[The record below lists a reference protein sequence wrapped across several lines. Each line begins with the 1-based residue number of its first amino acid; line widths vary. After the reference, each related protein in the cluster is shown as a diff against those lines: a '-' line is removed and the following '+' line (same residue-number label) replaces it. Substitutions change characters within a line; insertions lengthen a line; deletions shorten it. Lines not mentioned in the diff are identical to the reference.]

1 MPRLDAR
8 DWHSQEYRERA
19 FRWIDRGVGGFGVF
33 LGTMDD
39 TAKMIAD
46 VQAHAGGRLLIGA
59 DFEHGLAMRL
69 EGAVAFPRAMALGR
83 TVTGITEHVAAAI
96 AEEMRALG
104 VHWNWAP
111 VCDINSDP
119 RNPIINT
126 RSFGEN
132 AEVVS
137 EHAVAY
143 ITGLQK
149 NGILACAKHVP
160 GHGDTAVDS
169 HLEMPRLTVERAV
182 ADVRE
187 FVPFRA
193 AIAAGVGSLMIGHML
208 VPFLDDRHPASLSPA
223 VVTDLV
229 RREWGFTGLI
239 TTDALDMGAITG
251 TYDAGTAAVRAIA
264 AGNDVVLL
272 PANVDEAIDA
282 LERAVEDGTLSP
294 ERIEQSVQR
303 WKAAMESMS
312 GKPPVTGVDQ
322 NAHAA
327 MALQAGDA
335 AIRMQGQTSLLPVTQ
350 HEHIAAFAVIDEA
363 DADAA
368 TSWFGYLAQAMENN
382 VDMGFIDGTVTEE
395 ELAEYRSGIEG
406 AGVIVF
412 AFFGRA
418 VAHRGRIPGV
428 ERVPE
433 IMRSLAGGRP
443 TIVVACGSPY
453 GVEDLP
459 ADLTLYTYS
468 DTLPSVAASVLRLV
482 GRAARPSVS

>member
-1 MPRLDAR
+1 
-8 DWHSQEYRERA
+8 
-19 FRWIDRGVGGFGVF
+19 
-33 LGTMDD
+33 MDD

-46 VQAHAGGRLLIGA
+46 VQRHAGGRLLIGA

-83 TVTGITEHVAAAI
+83 TVAGITEHVASAI
-96 AEEMRALG
+96 GEEMRALG

-126 RSFGEN
+126 RSFGEHVD
-132 AEVVS
+132 VVS

-143 ITGLQK
+143 ITGLQAR
-149 NGILACAKHVP
+149 GVIACAKHVP
-160 GHGDTAVDS
+160 GHGDTAIDS
-169 HLEMPRLTVERAV
+169 HVEMPRLTVERTT
-182 ADVRE
+182 ADIRE
-187 FVPFRA
+187 FAPFRA
-193 AIAAGVGSLMIGHML
+193 AIAGGVRSLMIGHML
-208 VPFLDDRHPASLSPA
+208 VPFLDDQHPASLSPA

-239 TTDALDMGAITG
+239 TTDALDMGAITNA
-251 TYDAGTAAVRAIA
+251 YDAGTAAVRAIA

-272 PANVDEAIDA
+272 PADVDEAIDA
-282 LERAVEDGTLSP
+282 LERAVQNGTLSE
-294 ERIEQSVQR
+294 ERIAQSVKR
-303 WKAAMESMS
+303 WEDALAFARSA
-312 GKPPVTGVDQ
+312 PPVTGVDQ

-335 AIRMQGQTSLLPVTQ
+335 AIRQQGETSLLPITK

-382 VDMGFIDGTVTEE
+382 VDMGFIDGTVTEA
-395 ELAEYRSGIEG
+395 ELDEYRSGIEG

-453 GVEDLP
+453 AIEQLP

>member
-1 MPRLDAR
+1 
-8 DWHSQEYRERA
+8 
-19 FRWIDRGVGGFGVF
+19 
-33 LGTMDD
+33 
-39 TAKMIAD
+39 
-46 VQAHAGGRLLIGA
+46 
-59 DFEHGLAMRL
+59 
-69 EGAVAFPRAMALGR
+69 
-83 TVTGITEHVAAAI
+83 
-96 AEEMRALG
+96 
-104 VHWNWAP
+104 
-111 VCDINSDP
+111 
-119 RNPIINT
+119 
-126 RSFGEN
+126 
-132 AEVVS
+132 
-137 EHAVAY
+137 
-143 ITGLQK
+143 
-149 NGILACAKHVP
+149 
-160 GHGDTAVDS
+160 
-169 HLEMPRLTVERAV
+169 
-182 ADVRE
+182 
-187 FVPFRA
+187 
-193 AIAAGVGSLMIGHML
+193 
-208 VPFLDDRHPASLSPA
+208 
-223 VVTDLV
+223 
-229 RREWGFTGLI
+229 
-239 TTDALDMGAITG
+239 
-251 TYDAGTAAVRAIA
+251 
-264 AGNDVVLL
+264 
-272 PANVDEAIDA
+272 
-282 LERAVEDGTLSP
+282 
-294 ERIEQSVQR
+294 
-303 WKAAMESMS
+303 
-312 GKPPVTGVDQ
+312 
-322 NAHAA
+322 
-327 MALQAGDA
+327 LQAGDA